1 MSKNKTELKTES
13 KTESKD
19 PESRIESDLESISE
33 ELTKLSKATK
43 LKDILKKHK
52 TIKTNLDDVSNKINL
67 IKSSFEL
74 ANENSKD
81 VIDDETYDK
90 YSKEILDLLE
100 TDFDNLDIDTQVK
113 KYKILSKKIMCC
125 DNYLKSKKIEI
136 IDCDKKQEELNDIS
150 SDSVSSDDE

>member
-1 MSKNKTELKTES
+1 MSKN